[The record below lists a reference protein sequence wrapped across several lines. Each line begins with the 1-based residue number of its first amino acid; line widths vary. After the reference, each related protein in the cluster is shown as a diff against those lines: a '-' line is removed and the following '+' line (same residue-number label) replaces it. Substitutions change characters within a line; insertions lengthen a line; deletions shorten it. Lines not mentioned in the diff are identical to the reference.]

1 MIILKLILSEH
12 ELEIN
17 DVTELKEFSDK
28 MFLLEVNNTLF
39 EIKGEELTLKEV
51 NNNKTNIKITG
62 NIYCIEKKN
71 HKENKEKKSFIKKLF
86 Q

>member
-1 MIILKLILSEH
+1 MKLILSEH

-28 MFLLEVNNTLF
+28 VFLLEVNNTLF

-62 NIYCIEKKN
+62 NIYSIEKKN
-71 HKENKEKKSFIKKLF
+71 HKDSKEKKSFIKKLF

>member
-1 MIILKLILSEH
+1 MKLILLDN

-17 DVTELKEFSDK
+17 DVTELKEFSEK
-28 MFLLEVNNTLF
+28 LFILEINKELY
-39 EIKGEELTLKEV
+39 EIKGEELSLKEV

-71 HKENKEKKSFIKKLF
+71 HKQTKDKKSFIKKLF